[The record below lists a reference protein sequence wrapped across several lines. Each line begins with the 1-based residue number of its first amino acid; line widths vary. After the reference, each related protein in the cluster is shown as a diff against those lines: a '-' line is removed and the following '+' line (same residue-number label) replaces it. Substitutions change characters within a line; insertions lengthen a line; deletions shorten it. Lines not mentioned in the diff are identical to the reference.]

1 MLGVVGGCY
10 WDDGKDASAAD
21 GESGV
26 VDVWEAGEDL
36 LRGFDVGEVIEVE
49 DYEGGGI
56 VCDLEMIPFAFV
68 FDGSDVVDVVT
79 LATRRTSYNGE
90 PIRPSL
96 HLAHPPILRSVL
108 V

>member
-1 MLGVVGGCY
+1 MDLSTPIAFSALWGEGIGGRVRRVQRVREGVGFMLGVVGGCY

-49 DYEGGGI
+49 DYEGG
-56 VCDLEMIPFAFV
+56 V
-68 FDGSDVVDVVT
+68 
-79 LATRRTSYNGE
+79 
-90 PIRPSL
+90 
-96 HLAHPPILRSVL
+96 
-108 V
+108 

>member
-1 MLGVVGGCY
+1 
-10 WDDGKDASAAD
+10 
-21 GESGV
+21 
-26 VDVWEAGEDL
+26 
-36 LRGFDVGEVIEVE
+36 
-49 DYEGGGI
+49 
-56 VCDLEMIPFAFV
+56 MIPFAFV